1 MSTTPVLSQTS
12 FQYLLECGNPMNVHD
27 GLITVKRRDIP
38 SHTGDGT
45 IDISALLNSSQTLK
59 FCGMQTEVAEELYQR
74 YLKEQDDVRPGE
86 LGYGDDIIEFA
97 YAYIKSAARVDNAFW
112 YDHDWDKALKGQGI
126 KESVRRGILHPD
138 YTTLRMTRS
147 ASEWAIDTLEMHWY
161 FLTRLNRSLEMF
173 KHLRPVSPIEAAE
186 PSSASTSVQ
195 QSEDP
200 SPESNEA
207 CP

>member
-1 MSTTPVLSQTS
+1 
-12 FQYLLECGNPMNVHD
+12 MNIHD
-27 GLITVKRRDIP
+27 GLITIKRRDIP
-38 SHTGDGT
+38 PHIDDGT
-45 IDISALLNSSQTLK
+45 IDIPALLNSPQTLT
-59 FCGMQTEVAEELYQR
+59 FCGMQTEVAEELYAR
-74 YLKEQDDVRPGE
+74 YLKEQEDVRPGE

-97 YAYIKSAARVDNAFW
+97 YAYIKSAARVDDAFW
-112 YDHDWDKALKGQGI
+112 YDHDWDKALREQGI

-138 YTTLRMTRS
+138 YTNLRMTRS

-173 KHLRPVSPIEAAE
+173 KHLRPVLPIEATE
-186 PSSASTSVQ
+186 PSTSPTSVP